1 MHSIIHNYPDHRAKL
16 ILQQVARAMKKG
28 YSKLLLWDNV
38 MPDKGAATNT
48 MCLDFIMISFF
59 AAGQRTE
66 QEWRALVEDPEV
78 GLKVTDI
85 LRYSPQDQAVI
96 EIELA

>member
-1 MHSIIHNYPDHRAKL
+1 MHSIIHNHPDDRAKM
-16 ILQQVARAMKKG
+16 ILEQVAGAMKRG

-38 MPDKGAATNT
+38 MPDKGAVTNT
-48 MCLDFIMISFF
+48 MCLDFQMMAFY

-66 QEWRALVEDPEV
+66 QEWKALIEDPEV

-85 LRYSPQDQAVI
+85 IRYSPQDQAVI
-96 EIELA
+96 EVELA